1 MSRSSKK
8 RQASKLARDVEL
20 NKRFPSRHTFLT
32 TKAGNRS
39 VFQTPIRR
47 KPLKSIDSRYIVPS
61 IDLFTVY
68 PNSSLLVWEN
78 LSEKDRQSMSSEVYN
93 QTTRFG
99 RKVIATTKTNEEN

>member
-1 MSRSSKK
+1 MSRNSKK
-8 RQASKLARDVEL
+8 RQACKLARAVEL
-20 NKRFPSRHTFLT
+20 NKKFASRKSFFATQ
-32 TKAGNRS
+32 ANNRS
-39 VFQTPIRR
+39 AFQTPIRR
-47 KPLKSIDSRYIVPS
+47 KPSKSIDSRYIVPS